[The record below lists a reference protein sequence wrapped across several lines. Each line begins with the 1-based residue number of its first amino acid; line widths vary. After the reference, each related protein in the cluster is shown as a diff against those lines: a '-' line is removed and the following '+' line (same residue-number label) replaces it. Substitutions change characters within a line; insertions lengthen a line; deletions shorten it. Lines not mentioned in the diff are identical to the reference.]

1 MINLQRHVT
10 VVMMVIVVLALA
22 IATNAVARPTL
33 AGPPDINRAS
43 KAEMTALYFGYH
55 TMTKGYYNLNDG
67 DLTTCKPGKT
77 FPVWRHSLIASTN
90 FYRRMAGYAPN
101 MDVVEAPAAELER
114 IQRAQTVQGS
124 ARSATGHVVY
134 GHGIAGQP
142 TATCAKALNWNP
154 DDYTS
159 TILAGGNR
167 PDVVSIFITDPG
179 SNNTGVGHRDALLDP
194 NYKWIAWG
202 GTTWEPEDGLGGD
215 VLAAFT
221 DWRGYPGPQMA
232 LDESYDVAW
241 PPPGN
246 FPWPLLPR
254 ISYERGDSIVGARLS
269 FHHYP
274 GRNAEW
280 IWLDKATAEVRVNGQ
295 LKSVRVESQGA
306 LDITIAVDDAYHSW
320 KLPPVD
326 KPDVIEV
333 TIKGRR
339 AHERI
344 NNELVWVP
352 RPDVKWTTVA
362 YNPFDDGG
370 GTGDQTASRV
380 IEYYI
385 GDLGAGKKD
394 HYFYTITD
402 PAIQYGIEMP
412 RNETCSRLNGNLWG
426 ASQCVVFLT
435 SLTAYLDPTVR
446 PKDETW
452 VVDEGLVGPWERTWR
467 GFFAWKK
474 AVAPFGSVPVARFYC
489 GPCNSHFYTAST
501 AERDFLQALNPTNDA
516 KLGWALET
524 AEAFFIRLPQNGQC
538 PANTLPVYR
547 AYNQGDDASTVMSQ
561 RGRGANHLLTLFA
574 ADVRSAV
581 AKGWKDEGVVMCSPV
596 RRPVEKHMIGA
607 HPGPYKFETP
617 PYTSEYRAQWVAAF

>member
-1 MINLQRHVT
+1 MTLRVKHALGLIAMIA
-10 VVMMVIVVLALA
+10 MALGVSA
-22 IATNAVARPTL
+22 STAARPTL
-33 AGPPDINRAS
+33 AGPPDINRTS
-43 KAEMTALYFGYH
+43 KAEVTAFYFGYH

-67 DLTTCKPGKT
+67 DLAKCKPGKT
-77 FPVWRHSLIASTN
+77 FPVWRQSLIASTN

-124 ARSATGHVVY
+124 ARTTSGLLVYEHGVAGEPVV
-134 GHGIAGQP
+134 
-142 TATCAKALNWNP
+142 TCAAALNWNIQ
-154 DDYTS
+154 DLTS
-159 TILAGGNR
+159 SILAGGNR
-167 PDVVSIFITDPG
+167 PDTVSIFITDPG
-179 SNNTGVGHRDALLDP
+179 PRNRGVGHRDALLDP
-194 NYKWIAWG
+194 NFKWIAWG
-202 GTTWEPEDGLGGD
+202 GTTWIPENGVGSDT
-215 VLAAFT
+215 LAAFM
-221 DWRGYPGPQMA
+221 DWRGYPGPRLA
-232 LDESYDVAW
+232 LDESYDVSW

-254 ISYERGDSIVGARLS
+254 VSYESGDSIVGARFS
-269 FHHYP
+269 YHHHP
-274 GRNAEW
+274 GRNAPV
-280 IWLDKATAEVRVNGQ
+280 ISHSVATAEVRVNGQ
-295 LKSVRVESQGA
+295 LKVSKVEYQDS
-306 LDITIAVDDAYHSW
+306 LLMTIAIDDAYHSW

-339 AHERI
+339 SARAVG
-344 NNELVWVP
+344 NALVWDP
-352 RPDVKWTTVA
+352 QPDVTWTTIA

-370 GTGDQTASRV
+370 GAGDQTASRV

-402 PAIQYGIEMP
+402 PAIQNSILRP
-412 RNETCSRLNGNLWG
+412 RDEFCSKHRGDLVGE
-426 ASQCVVFLT
+426 SQCLLFLT
-435 SLTAYLDPTVR
+435 TLTAYLDPTVR

-489 GPCNSHFYTAST
+489 GPCNSHFYTASA
-501 AERDFLQALNPTNDA
+501 AERNFLQSLNPTNDA
-516 KLGWALET
+516 RLGWALET

-547 AYNQGDDASTVMSQ
+547 AYNQGDDASTVVSQ

-581 AKGWKDEGVVMCSPV
+581 AKGWKDEGIVMCSPV
-596 RRPVEKHMIGA
+596 RRPVEKHMIGTY
-607 HPGPYKFETP
+607 PGPYIYDSP
-617 PYTSEYRAQWVAAF
+617 PYTAEYRALWVRAF